1 MNKHSDKNSFNSDHH
16 CSTCSP
22 TVDKEIQI
30 KYKSTES
37 DSTLSGKAVQDEF
50 APNSICFGCGPSNKE
65 GLQLKSYRSNGGLV
79 AEFQCEE
86 KHQAFP
92 GVINGGIIGS
102 LIDCHGNWTAAI
114 AIMDK
119 NDWERPQCTVT
130 AQYEVKLK
138 RPTPFGKKLKLN
150 SRVLALQEDRA
161 EVIIELKAEEKTC
174 ATGRGL
180 FVAVKEGHPAYH
192 RWE

>member
-1 MNKHSDKNSFNSDHH
+1 MSEGDKSFLSESS
-16 CSTCSP
+16 CSRCS
-22 TVDKEIQI
+22 
-30 KYKSTES
+30 STENQIS
-37 DSTLSGKAVQDEF
+37 DVTLSSKDSDLVSDEISVQEKF
-50 APNSICFGCGPSNKE
+50 APNSICFGCGPANKE
-65 GLQLKSYRSNGGLV
+65 GLQIKSHRHNGGLLTIF
-79 AEFQCEE
+79 ESEE

-119 NDWERPQCTVT
+119 NGWKVPQCTVT

-138 RPTPFGKKLKLN
+138 RPTPFGSKLKLT

-161 EVIIELKAEEKTC
+161 EVIIELKANDKTC

-192 RWE
+192 RWH

>member
-1 MNKHSDKNSFNSDHH
+1 MNKIS
-16 CSTCSP
+16 
-22 TVDKEIQI
+22 
-30 KYKSTES
+30 
-37 DSTLSGKAVQDEF
+37 VQDQY
-50 APNSICFGCGPSNKE
+50 APNSICFGCGPANE
-65 GLQLKSYRSNGGLV
+65 NGLKIKSYRINNGLEM
-79 AEFQCEE
+79 EFEPEE

-114 AIMDK
+114 AIMEK
-119 NDWERPQCTVT
+119 NELESPLCTVT

-138 RPTPFGKKLKLN
+138 RPTPLGHTLKLK
-150 SRVLALQEDRA
+150 SRILGVQEDRA
-161 EVIIELKAEEKTC
+161 EIVIELKADGKTC

-192 RWE
+192 RWH

>member
-1 MNKHSDKNSFNSDHH
+1 MSK
-16 CSTCSP
+16 
-22 TVDKEIQI
+22 
-30 KYKSTES
+30 KS
-37 DSTLSGKAVQDEF
+37 VQDAY

-65 GLQLKSYRSNGGLV
+65 GLQIKSYRTEEGLEM
-79 AEFQCEE
+79 EFECEE

-92 GVINGGIIGS
+92 GVINGGLIGS

-119 NDWERPQCTVT
+119 NGLDSPQCTVT

-138 RPTPFGKKLKLN
+138 RPTPFGSKLMLK
-150 SRVLALQEDRA
+150 SRVLALQTDRA
-161 EVIIELKAEEKTC
+161 EVIIELKAEGKTC

-180 FVAVKEGHPAYH
+180 FVAVTEGHPAYH
-192 RWE
+192 RWH

>member
-1 MNKHSDKNSFNSDHH
+1 MSNNSGDDSLASSHS
-16 CSTCSP
+16 CSSCNPPNEDS
-22 TVDKEIQI
+22 IQI
-30 KYKSTES
+30 KSANKEPILGG
-37 DSTLSGKAVQDEF
+37 LSVQDDF

-65 GLQLKSYRSNGGLV
+65 GLQLKSYRYSGGLV
-79 AEFQCEE
+79 AEFESEE
-86 KHQAFP
+86 KHQAFQ

-102 LIDCHGNWTAAI
+102 LIDCHGNWTAAV
-114 AIMDK
+114 AIMDR
-119 NDWERPQCTVT
+119 NGWEKPQCTVT

-161 EVIIELKAEEKTC
+161 EVIIELKADGKTC

-192 RWE
+192 RWH

>member
-1 MNKHSDKNSFNSDHH
+1 MNEHDPEKSLSSNQGCVNCGSSNNENTNIK
-16 CSTCSP
+16 P
-22 TVDKEIQI
+22 LKE
-30 KYKSTES
+30 ES
-37 DSTLSGKAVQDEF
+37 ILSETPVQDEY

-65 GLQLKSYRSNGGLV
+65 GLQIKSYRTKGGLQTV
-79 AEFQCEE
+79 FECDE

-119 NDWERPQCTVT
+119 NGWDKPQCTVT

-138 RPTPFGKKLKLN
+138 RPTPFGTKLKLN

-161 EVIIELKAEEKTC
+161 EVIIELKADGKTC

-180 FVAVKEGHPAYH
+180 FVAVTEGHPAYH
-192 RWE
+192 RWH

>member
-1 MNKHSDKNSFNSDHH
+1 MNG
-16 CSTCSP
+16 
-22 TVDKEIQI
+22 
-30 KYKSTES
+30 KS
-37 DSTLSGKAVQDEF
+37 VQDQY
-50 APNSICFGCGPSNKE
+50 APNSICFGCGPANE
-65 GLQLKSYRSNGGLV
+65 NGLKIKSYRINNGLEM
-79 AEFQCEE
+79 EFDPEE

-114 AIMDK
+114 AIMEE
-119 NDWERPQCTVT
+119 NELESPLCTVT

-138 RPTPFGKKLKLN
+138 RPTPLGHTLKLK
-150 SRVLALQEDRA
+150 SRILGVQEDRA
-161 EVIIELKAEEKTC
+161 EIVIELKADGKTC

-192 RWE
+192 RWH

>member
-1 MNKHSDKNSFNSDHH
+1 MTK
-16 CSTCSP
+16 
-22 TVDKEIQI
+22 
-30 KYKSTES
+30 
-37 DSTLSGKAVQDEF
+37 KAVQDEY

-65 GLQLKSYRSNGGLV
+65 GFQIKSYRTGSGLEM
-79 AEFQCEE
+79 EFECEK

-92 GVINGGIIGS
+92 GVINGGVIGS

-119 NDWERPQCTVT
+119 NGLDEPQCTVT
-130 AQYEVKLK
+130 AQYEVKLN
-138 RPTPFGKKLKLN
+138 RPTPFGSKLKLK
-150 SRVLALQEDRA
+150 SRVLALQKDRA
-161 EVIIELKAEEKTC
+161 EVIIELKAEGKTC

-192 RWE
+192 RWQ

>member
-1 MNKHSDKNSFNSDHH
+1 MSGRSADDSSALSHN
-16 CSTCSP
+16 CSSCNP
-22 TVDKEIQI
+22 PNEDFIQI
-30 KYKSTES
+30 KSES
-37 DSTLSGKAVQDEF
+37 KDPVLAGLPVQDEF

-65 GLQLKSYRSNGGLV
+65 GLQLKSYRSSGGLI
-79 AEFQCEE
+79 AEFESEE
-86 KHQAFP
+86 KHQAFQ

-102 LIDCHGNWTAAI
+102 LIDCHGNWTAAV
-114 AIMDK
+114 AIMDR
-119 NDWERPQCTVT
+119 NGWEKPQCTVT

-138 RPTPFGKKLKLN
+138 RPTPFGKILKLN

-161 EVIIELKAEEKTC
+161 EVIIELKADGKTC

-192 RWE
+192 RWH

>member
-1 MNKHSDKNSFNSDHH
+1 MSDKS
-16 CSTCSP
+16 
-22 TVDKEIQI
+22 
-30 KYKSTES
+30 
-37 DSTLSGKAVQDEF
+37 VQEQY
-50 APNSICFGCGPSNKE
+50 APNSICFGCGPANKK
-65 GLQLKSYRSNGGLV
+65 GLQIKSYRIDNGLEM
-79 AEFQCEE
+79 EFECEE

-119 NDWERPQCTVT
+119 NENKEPQCTVT
-130 AQYEVKLK
+130 AQYEVKFK
-138 RPTPFGKKLKLN
+138 KPTPFGPKLKLK
-150 SRVLALQEDRA
+150 SRVLGVQEDRA
-161 EVIIELKAEEKTC
+161 EVIVELKADGKTC

-192 RWE
+192 RWH